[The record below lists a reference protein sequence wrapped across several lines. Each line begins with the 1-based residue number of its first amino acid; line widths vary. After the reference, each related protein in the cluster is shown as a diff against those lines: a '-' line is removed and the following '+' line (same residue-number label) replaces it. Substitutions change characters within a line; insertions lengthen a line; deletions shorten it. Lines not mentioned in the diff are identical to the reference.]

1 MPTFSTACGQSA
13 APSRH
18 AVPNQPS
25 IISLETRL
33 PKPAFPSLEKYDP
46 IPPPAPFNP
55 GSIDRS
61 MTRAP
66 AEKSLQLP
74 IKSAD
79 ADLELELGY
88 SYDVVKN
95 NTLAGFFSFYA
106 SAPKIP
112 SENFNHLAFTP
123 TWGNNKGTRV
133 MRLNGDAAW
142 KISSR

>member
-1 MPTFSTACGQSA
+1 MQARRQANGNTI
-13 APSRH
+13 
-18 AVPNQPS
+18 VPRPRPDK
-25 IISLETRL
+25 E
-33 PKPAFPSLEKYDP
+33 
-46 IPPPAPFNP
+46 